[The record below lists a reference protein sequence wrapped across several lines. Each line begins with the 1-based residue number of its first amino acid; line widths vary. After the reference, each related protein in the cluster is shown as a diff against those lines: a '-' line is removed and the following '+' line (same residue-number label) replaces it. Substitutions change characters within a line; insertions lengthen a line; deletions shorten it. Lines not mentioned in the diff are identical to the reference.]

1 MRYSAA
7 VLGIV
12 FTLISWDGVNS
23 NATHCKAEEREALLD
38 FKQSLTDPSNR
49 LSSWVGEDCCSWTG
63 VRCHNTTAH
72 VIHLNLSNPI
82 FPIHHDDYY
91 YYYYSYKDDYYYD
104 DYSYWVAAQKRS
116 SLGGNISG
124 SLLQL
129 KHLQHLDLSL
139 NDFQGLQIPQFFGS
153 LHNLAYLNL
162 SSAGFVGPIPPQLGN
177 LSSLHYLDIGW
188 NSGLYVT
195 DDVRW
200 ISHLSSIEFL
210 DMSYVDLSRA
220 SNNWLQAVNI
230 LPSLSALILS
240 DCSLSHN
247 LPLSHVNFSSLV
259 ALDLS
264 DNSFMNS
271 STLGWLSSLT
281 SLVSLN
287 LRMTYFTEGS
297 IPMYLQNMSTTLRS
311 MDLSYCNLNSTT
323 PNWFS
328 GLSSIVSLDL
338 SYNRIPGLL
347 PAPLRNL
354 TTLRFLNLA
363 GNQFN
368 FAIPEWLYDMTGLQ
382 SLDLSSNDFQGS
394 ISGAIG
400 NLTSLTIL
408 DLSSNDFQGS
418 IYGAIGNL
426 TSLTE
431 LRLSGNDF
439 EGRIPTSLGNLFNLR
454 LLDLAGN
461 QLSGDISE
469 IFGDYS
475 FDSCAKE
482 TLESGQFP
490 KHFGELKSLSV
501 LDISRNSIS
510 GPLPVSIGKLSS
522 LRFLHISSN
531 LFNGSIPETLG
542 SLSKLEFVDISNNSF
557 EGTISEVHFTNLTRL
572 KFFHADSNPLA
583 LKISPNWIPP
593 FQLRGISLR
602 STHMGPQLFPSW
614 LQTQRELEYL
624 YLSNASI
631 LGVIST
637 WLSNMSQLSYVD
649 LSQNHIQG
657 PLPPMRATL
666 YSLDLSNNYLNGSL
680 VPFLCNKMVDLES
693 NLSLLD
699 LSKNFLSGEILDCWM
714 NWKNLLTLR
723 LDNNNLVGKIPSS
736 MGSLT
741 RLKSLHL
748 SKNKLSGN
756 LSTTL
761 SSFHY
766 LKVLDLSENKFSGR
780 IPLLIR
786 ESLPQL
792 RVLILR
798 TNKLSGSI
806 SIQLCHLYSLQI
818 LDLSQNNLSGA
829 IPTCFGNYSAMI
841 NRPKYLYN
849 FLYNYTRPFSE
860 KVVVVIKQYQYEFS
874 SSLFQLTSIDISCNN
889 LYGEIPPELTHLKG
903 LLSLNLSMNKLQG
916 RIPDKIGNMTSL
928 ESIDLSM
935 NKLSGIIPQS
945 MSSLT
950 FLEYLNLS
958 YNNLSGRIPLG
969 TQIQG
974 FTPLSFIG
982 NHELYG
988 LPLADECTKA
998 ETPLALKPSW
1008 HNERDGWIDMRWFY
1022 LGMPFGFVVGF
1033 WAVLGPLMLNKVWRL
1048 TYFQFL
1054 DDLKYKLL
1062 GGLRFV

>member
-91 YYYYSYKDDYYYD
+91 YYDIDIDYE
-104 DYSYWVAAQKRS
+104 SLFAAQKRS

-139 NDFQGLQIPQFFGS
+139 NHFQGLQIPQFFGS
-153 LHNLAYLNL
+153 LPNLAYLNL
-162 SSAGFVGPIPPQLGN
+162 SSAGFVGAIPPQLGN

-210 DMSYVDLSRA
+210 DMSFVNLSRA
-220 SNNWLQAVNI
+220 SNNWLQAMNI
-230 LPSLSALILS
+230 LPSLSTLILHY
-240 DCSLSHN
+240 CSLSHN

-264 DNSFMNS
+264 DNSFRNS
-271 STLGWLSSLT
+271 STFGWLSSLT

-287 LRMTYFTEGS
+287 LGGTYFTDGS
-297 IPMYLQNMSTTLRS
+297 IPIYLQNTSTTLRS
-311 MDLSYCNLNSTT
+311 MDLSDCNLNSTT

-338 SYNRIPGLL
+338 SENQIPGSL

-363 GNQFN
+363 RNQFN

-382 SLDLSSNDFQGS
+382 SLDLSSNHFQGSISGAIGNLTLLTVLDLSFNHFQGS

-400 NLTSLTIL
+400 NLTSLTK
-408 DLSSNDFQGS
+408 
-418 IYGAIGNL
+418 
-426 TSLTE
+426 

-454 LLDLAGN
+454 VLDLAGN

-482 TLESGQFP
+482 TLESGQLP
-490 KHFGELKSLSV
+490 KHFGEFKSLSV
-501 LDISRNSIS
+501 IDISGNSIS

-522 LRFLHISSN
+522 LRVLYISSN

-542 SLSKLEFVDISNNSF
+542 SLSKLESVYISNNSF
-557 EGTISEVHFTNLTRL
+557 EGTVSEVHFANLTRL
-572 KFFHADSNPLA
+572 KFFSAASNPLA

-593 FQLRGISLR
+593 FQLRRISLR

-614 LQTQRELEYL
+614 LQTQRELAYL
-624 YLSNASI
+624 GLSNASI
-631 LGVIST
+631 YGVIPT

-657 PLPPMRATL
+657 PLPPMPATL
-666 YSLDLSNNYLNGSL
+666 SDLDL
-680 VPFLCNKMVDLES
+680 
-693 NLSLLD
+693 
-699 LSKNFLSGEILDCWM
+699 
-714 NWKNLLTLR
+714 
-723 LDNNNLVGKIPSS
+723 
-736 MGSLT
+736 
-741 RLKSLHL
+741 
-748 SKNKLSGN
+748 
-756 LSTTL
+756 
-761 SSFHY
+761 
-766 LKVLDLSENKFSGR
+766 
-780 IPLLIR
+780 
-786 ESLPQL
+786 
-792 RVLILR
+792 
-798 TNKLSGSI
+798 
-806 SIQLCHLYSLQI
+806 QI
-818 LDLSQNNLSGA
+818 
-829 IPTCFGNYSAMI
+829 IT
-841 NRPKYLYN
+841 
-849 FLYNYTRPFSE
+849 
-860 KVVVVIKQYQYEFS
+860 
-874 SSLFQLTSIDISCNN
+874 
-889 LYGEIPPELTHLKG
+889 
-903 LLSLNLSMNKLQG
+903 
-916 RIPDKIGNMTSL
+916 
-928 ESIDLSM
+928 
-935 NKLSGIIPQS
+935 
-945 MSSLT
+945 
-950 FLEYLNLS
+950 
-958 YNNLSGRIPLG
+958 
-969 TQIQG
+969 
-974 FTPLSFIG
+974 
-982 NHELYG
+982 
-988 LPLADECTKA
+988 
-998 ETPLALKPSW
+998 
-1008 HNERDGWIDMRWFY
+1008 
-1022 LGMPFGFVVGF
+1022 
-1033 WAVLGPLMLNKVWRL
+1033 
-1048 TYFQFL
+1048 
-1054 DDLKYKLL
+1054 
-1062 GGLRFV
+1062 

>member
-49 LSSWVGEDCCSWTG
+49 LSSWVGEDCCRWTG
-63 VRCHNTTAH
+63 VRCHNATGH

-82 FPIHHDDYY
+82 FPIHDEDGYY
-91 YYYYSYKDDYYYD
+91 YYDYE
-104 DYSYWVAAQKRS
+104 SLVAAQNRS

-139 NDFQGLQIPQFFGS
+139 NHFQGLQIPQFLGS

-162 SSAGFVGPIPPQLGN
+162 SSVGFVGAIPPQLGN
-177 LSSLHYLDIGW
+177 LSSLHYLDLGR
-188 NSGLYVT
+188 NYDLYIT

-210 DMSYVDLSRA
+210 DMSFVNLSRA
-220 SNNWLQAVNI
+220 SNNWLQAMNI
-230 LPSLSALILS
+230 LPSLSTLILHY
-240 DCSLSHN
+240 CSLSHN

-264 DNSFMNS
+264 DNFFRNS
-271 STLGWLSSLT
+271 STFGWLSSLT

-297 IPMYLQNMSTTLRS
+297 IPLYLQNMSTTLRS

-338 SYNRIPGLL
+338 SHNRIPGLL

-382 SLDLSSNDFQGS
+382 SLDLSSNHFQGS
-394 ISGAIG
+394 ISSAIG

-408 DLSSNDFQGS
+408 RLPFNHFQGS
-418 IYGAIGNL
+418 ISGDL

-439 EGRIPTSLGNLFNLR
+439 EGGIPISLGNLFNLR
-454 LLDLAGN
+454 VLDLAGN

-469 IFGDYS
+469 NFGDYS

-482 TLESGQFP
+482 TLESGQLP
-490 KHFGELKSLSV
+490 KHLGEFKSLSV
-501 LDISRNSIS
+501 LDISCNSIS
-510 GPLPVSIGKLSS
+510 GPLPMSIGKLSS
-522 LRFLHISSN
+522 LRVLHIFSN

-542 SLSKLEFVDISNNSF
+542 SLSKLESVDISNNSM
-557 EGTISEVHFTNLTRL
+557 EGTISEVHFANLTRL
-572 KFFHADSNPLA
+572 KDFFADSNPLA

-593 FQLRGISLR
+593 FQLRLISLS

-614 LQTQRELEYL
+614 LQTHRELIAL

-631 LGVIST
+631 LGVIPT
-637 WLSNMSQLSYVD
+637 WLSNMSQLSNVD

-657 PLPPMRATL
+657 PLPPMPATL
-666 YSLDLSNNYLNGSL
+666 SYLDLSNNYLNGSL

-693 NLSLLD
+693 NLYHLD
-699 LSKNFLSGEILDCWM
+699 LSKNFLSGEIPDCWM

-741 RLKSLHL
+741 RLGSLHL

-780 IPLLIR
+780 IPLLIG

-818 LDLSQNNLSGA
+818 LDLAHNNLSGA

-841 NRPKYLYN
+841 NRPKYLDKFFYN
-849 FLYNYTRPFSE
+849 HTSTPLE
-860 KVVVVIKQYQYEFS
+860 KAMVVIKQYQYEFS
-874 SSLFQLTSIDISCNN
+874 NSLSLLTSIDISCNN
-889 LYGEIPPELTHLKG
+889 LYGEIPAELTHLKG

-928 ESIDLSM
+928 ESVDLSM

-974 FTPLSFIG
+974 FTSLSFIG
-982 NHELYG
+982 NHELCG

-998 ETPLALKPSW
+998 KTPLVLKPSW

-1048 TYFQFL
+1048 ACFQFL
-1054 DDLKYKLL
+1054 DDLKYKLF
-1062 GGLRFV
+1062 GGFRFV

>member
-12 FTLISWDGVNS
+12 LTLISWDGVNS
-23 NATHCKAEEREALLD
+23 TATHCRAEEREALID
-38 FKQSLTDPSNR
+38 FKKSLTVPSNR
-49 LSSWVGEDCCSWTG
+49 LSSWVGEDCCRWTG
-63 VRCHNTTAH
+63 VRCHNTTGH
-72 VIHLNLSNPI
+72 VIHLNLSNT
-82 FPIHHDDYY
+82 FPLDGYSYY
-91 YYYYSYKDDYYYD
+91 YEESLVGYE
-104 DYSYWVAAQKRS
+104 RS
-116 SLGGNISG
+116 SLGGNISVF
-124 SLLQL
+124 LLQL

-139 NDFQGLQIPQFFGS
+139 NDFQGLRIPQFFGS
-153 LHNLAYLNL
+153 LPNLAYLNL
-162 SSAGFVGPIPPQLGN
+162 YSTGFVGPIPPQLGN
-177 LSSLHYLDIGW
+177 LSSLHYLDLGR
-188 NSGLYVT
+188 NYDLYVT

-200 ISHLSSIEFL
+200 ISHLSLIEFL
-210 DMSYVDLSRA
+210 DMSSVNLSRA
-220 SNNWLQAVNI
+220 SNNWLQVMNI
-230 LPSLSALILS
+230 LPSLSTLLLS
-240 DCSLSHN
+240 DCYLSHN
-247 LPLSHVNFSSLV
+247 LPLSYVNFSSLV

-264 DNSFMNS
+264 SNSFMNS
-271 STLGWLSSLT
+271 STFAWLSRLT

-287 LRMTYFTEGS
+287 LHGTYFTEGS
-297 IPMYLQNMSTTLRS
+297 IPIYLQNMSTTLRS
-311 MDLSYCNLNSTT
+311 MDLSLCNLNSTT

-328 GLSSIVSLDL
+328 GLSSITSLDL
-338 SYNRIPGLL
+338 SWNLIPGLL
-347 PAPLRNL
+347 PTPLRNL

-363 GNQFN
+363 HNQFN
-368 FAIPEWLYDMTGLQ
+368 FAIPEWLYDITSLQ
-382 SLDLSSNDFQGS
+382 SLDLSYNNFQGS

-408 DLSSNDFQGS
+408 DLSFNHFQGS
-418 IYGAIGNL
+418 ISGAIGNL
-426 TSLTE
+426 KSLTK
-431 LRLSGNDF
+431 LRLSGNEF

-454 LLDLAGN
+454 VLDLAGN

-475 FDSCAKE
+475 FDSWAKE
-482 TLESGQFP
+482 TLESGQLP

-510 GPLPVSIGKLSS
+510 GPLPMSIGKLSS
-522 LRFLHISSN
+522 LTSLQIYSN
-531 LFNGSIPETLG
+531 LFNGSVPETLG
-542 SLSKLEFVDISNNSF
+542 SLSKLESVDISKNSL
-557 EGTISEVHFTNLTRL
+557 EGTISEVHFKNLTRL
-572 KFFHADSNPLA
+572 KLFIADSNPLG
-583 LKISPNWIPP
+583 LQISPNWLPP
-593 FQLRGISLR
+593 FQLRKISLR
-602 STHMGPQLFPSW
+602 SIHIGPQLFPSW

-631 LGVIST
+631 LGVIPT
-637 WLSNMSQLSYVD
+637 GFSNMPQLSDVD
-649 LSQNHIQG
+649 LSQNQIQG
-657 PLPPMRATL
+657 PLPLIPATL
-666 YSLDLSNNYLNGSL
+666 SYLDLSNNYLNGSL
-680 VPFLCNKMVDLES
+680 VSFLCNKMVDLES
-693 NLSLLD
+693 SLYHLD
-699 LSKNFLSGEILDCWM
+699 LSKNFLSGEIPDCWL
-714 NWKNLLTLR
+714 NWKNLLVLR

-741 RLKSLHL
+741 SLGSLHL
-748 SKNKLSGN
+748 SKNKLFGN

-761 SSFHY
+761 PSFHY
-766 LKVLDLSENKFSGR
+766 LQVLDLSENKFSGR
-780 IPLLIR
+780 IPLLIG

-806 SIQLCHLYSLQI
+806 SIHLCHLYSLQI
-818 LDLSQNNLSGA
+818 LDLAQNNLSGA

-841 NRPKYLYN
+841 NKPIDSKFFIFN
-849 FLYNYTRPFSE
+849 DKGIHPD
-860 KVVVVIKQYQYEFS
+860 KAMVVIKQLQYEFS
-874 SSLFQLTSIDISCNN
+874 SSLPQLTSIDISCNN
-889 LYGEIPPELTHLKG
+889 LYGEIPAVLTHLKG

-958 YNNLSGRIPLG
+958 YNNLSGKIPLS

-982 NHELYG
+982 NHELCG
-988 LPLADECTKA
+988 LPLVDECTKT
-998 ETPLALKPSW
+998 ETPLVLKPSW

-1048 TYFQFL
+1048 AYFQFL
-1054 DDLKYKLL
+1054 DDLKYKLF
-1062 GGLRFV
+1062 GGFRFV

>member
-82 FPIHHDDYY
+82 FPIHDDY
-91 YYYYSYKDDYYYD
+91 DDDYYD
-104 DYSYWVAAQKRS
+104 DYESLVAAQNRS

-139 NDFQGLQIPQFFGS
+139 NHFQGLQIPQFFGS
-153 LHNLAYLNL
+153 LPNLAYLNL
-162 SSAGFVGPIPPQLGN
+162 SSARFVGAIPPQLGN
-177 LSSLHYLDIGW
+177 LSSLHYLDLGR
-188 NSGLYVT
+188 NYDLYVA

-210 DMSYVDLSRA
+210 DMSSVNLNRA
-220 SNNWLQAVNI
+220 SNNWLQAMNI
-230 LPSLSALILS
+230 LPSLSTLLLS

-264 DNSFMNS
+264 DNSFRNS
-271 STLGWLSSLT
+271 STFGWLSSLT

-287 LRMTYFTEGS
+287 LRGAYFTEGS
-297 IPMYLQNMSTTLRS
+297 IPIYLQNTSTTLQS
-311 MDLSYCNLNSTT
+311 MDLSDCNLNSTT

-382 SLDLSSNDFQGS
+382 SLDLSSNHFQGS

-400 NLTSLTIL
+400 NLTSLTK
-408 DLSSNDFQGS
+408 
-418 IYGAIGNL
+418 
-426 TSLTE
+426 
-431 LRLSGNDF
+431 LRLSGNNF
-439 EGRIPTSLGNLFNLR
+439 EGWIPTSLGNLFNLR
-454 LLDLAGN
+454 VLDLARN

-482 TLESGQFP
+482 TLGSGQLP
-490 KHFGELKSLSV
+490 KHFGELKSLSM

-510 GPLPVSIGKLSS
+510 GPLPMSIGKLSS
-522 LRFLHISSN
+522 LRVIDISSN

-542 SLSKLEFVDISNNSF
+542 SLSKLESVYISNNSL
-557 EGTISEVHFTNLTRL
+557 EGTISEVHFANLTRL
-572 KFFHADSNPLA
+572 KDFFADSNPLA

-593 FQLRGISLR
+593 FQLRLISL
-602 STHMGPQLFPSW
+602 SLTHMGPQLFPSW
-614 LQTQRELEYL
+614 LQTQRELDFL
-624 YLSNASI
+624 HLSNASI
-631 LGVIST
+631 LGVIPT
-637 WLSNMSQLSYVD
+637 WLSNMSQLSDVD
-649 LSQNHIQG
+649 LSQNQIQG
-657 PLPPMRATL
+657 PLPPMPATL
-666 YSLDLSNNYLNGSL
+666 SHLDLSNNYLNGSL

-693 NLSLLD
+693 NLYHLD
-699 LSKNFLSGEILDCWM
+699 LSKNFLSGEIPDCWM

-741 RLKSLHL
+741 RLGSLHL

-780 IPLLIR
+780 IPLLIG

-818 LDLSQNNLSGA
+818 LDLAHNNLSGA
-829 IPTCFGNYSAMI
+829 IPTCFGNYNAMI
-841 NRPKYLYN
+841 NRPKYLDKFFYN
-849 FLYNYTRPFSE
+849 HTSTPLE
-860 KVVVVIKQYQYEFS
+860 KAMVVIKQYQYEFS
-874 SSLFQLTSIDISCNN
+874 NSLSLLTSIDISCNN
-889 LYGEIPPELTHLKG
+889 LYGEIPAELTHLKG

-982 NHELYG
+982 NHELCG

-998 ETPLALKPSW
+998 ETPLFLKPSW

-1022 LGMPFGFVVGF
+1022 LGIPFGFVVGF

-1054 DDLKYKLL
+1054 DDLKYKLF
-1062 GGLRFV
+1062 GWFRFV